1 MFCKGFIINFAKFI
15 GKHLYRGRFI
25 KKRFRQRY
33 FPVSLAKIF
42 RTPFSKTFFLFL
54 QTFFLF
60 SFFFSEN
67 LFSKCQC
74 GFRKGILAQH
84 CLMKLIEK
92 WRECIDKGLEFGAL
106 LTDLPKAFDCLP
118 HDLIAKLNAYRADI
132 SALRL
137 IFVCLTNRK
146 QRTKIGNDYS
156 SSREILYGV
165 PQASRLEPLLFNI
178 FICDLFLITDDS
190 EMAYHADDTTP

>member
-1 MFCKGFIINFAKFI
+1 
-15 GKHLYRGRFI
+15 
-25 KKRFRQRY
+25 
-33 FPVSLAKIF
+33 
-42 RTPFSKTFFLFL
+42 
-54 QTFFLF
+54 
-60 SFFFSEN
+60 
-67 LFSKCQC
+67 
-74 GFRKGILAQH
+74 
-84 CLMKLIEK
+84 MKLIEK

-165 PQASRLEPLLFNI
+165 PKASRLEPLLFNI